1 MALKVPNID
10 LWLFTMPTW
19 SLADVDKELRD
30 ASAFLG
36 QKKAG
41 SGAQSATAIEDNLIK
56 GIICK
61 VESLCLTTSTS
72 LSLYKTLDE
81 SCTYFSQGMKDK
93 LKATIETVLTKPAVE
108 TGNAHTFKPQTLELP
123 QYLST
128 QEWALL
134 MGGSSYHEKVRLLTA
149 KCSNLGIKSLGE
161 QTCGS
166 IVACLLCS
174 LTAIPDPPA
183 VYQMALDTK
192 LAFQPCASNL
202 PFLRVYPQNPR
213 DLPAEILSAAYGQGE
228 APSGQVP
235 DKYPMMLGEVILRK
249 SNKKLKSWYAAQQ
262 AKEQQK
268 VAQPTPQPASSA
280 PSPSTYGQF
289 SMADMMA
296 GFMHFSQ
303 AMQRNM
309 HQSPK
314 KLQPSGDR
322 LALTNC
328 QTTPSVDQGSAQQ
341 FEPKLRHPQKSAH
354 VPTSLPIEDKKAEAH
369 SEVNA
374 TQEAH
379 GNTPKGNP
387 PQTEQPQH
395 TGRDVEEAAFTAL
408 KSKKGIAQAKAKSN
422 AKAKAKGTPKAKGK
436 AKAQAKSAAS
446 SSCRKR
452 PASKISQPMPFTYE
466 PGEPEERWDGKY
478 DSWCSKH
485 YHTCRNMAVN
495 AGYDDDEAKELGKE
509 ARKKATLLYKKVF
522 G

>member
-1 MALKVPNID
+1 MH
-10 LWLFTMPTW
+10 LFLPGHEGQAE
-19 SLADVDKELRD
+19 SYHRH
-30 ASAFLG
+30 SAY
-36 QKKAG
+36 KAC
-41 SGAQSATAIEDNLIK
+41 SGNRE
-56 GIICK
+56 
-61 VESLCLTTSTS
+61 
-72 LSLYKTLDE
+72 
-81 SCTYFSQGMKDK
+81 CTYFQASNTWIAPVSINTGVGFTDGWVFLPWESQ
-93 LKATIETVLTKPAVE
+93 I
-108 TGNAHTFKPQTLELP
+108 AHSQ
-123 QYLST
+123 
-128 QEWALL
+128 
-134 MGGSSYHEKVRLLTA
+134 V
-149 KCSNLGIKSLGE
+149 
-161 QTCGS
+161 
-166 IVACLLCS
+166 
-174 LTAIPDPPA
+174 
-183 VYQMALDTK
+183 
-192 LAFQPCASNL
+192 FQPGDQESRRTNMWVHCCLFALFPDSHTRPTKWHLTPSWLSNHVPATFL
-202 PFLRVYPQNPR
+202 FLRVYPQNPR

-296 GFMHFSQ
+296 GFMHFPQ

-309 HQSPK
+309 HQSPN

-522 G
+522 GWMMFDEETLAHQWLKSGLPKVPFWHERSRCGGKWVAWDWAMWISSLSYELVLLPWG